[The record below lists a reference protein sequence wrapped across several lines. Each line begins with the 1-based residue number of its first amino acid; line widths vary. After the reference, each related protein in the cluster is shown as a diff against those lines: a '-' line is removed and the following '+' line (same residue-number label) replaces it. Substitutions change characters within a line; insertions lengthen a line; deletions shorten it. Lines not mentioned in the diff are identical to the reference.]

1 VINRSDPL
9 ILCYHRVAEEVVDP
23 FGMTVTPANF
33 AAQLEELAR
42 ACEPSVLDDLDRPS
56 RKRRAVVTF
65 DDGYA
70 DNLWHALPVAQRKGF
85 PITVFVTSGKI
96 GDTRGMWWDRLGAVL
111 GARPAAI
118 TSVDLPSPG
127 GGVTVSLGN
136 GERVDLQAVRAR
148 LLELTVPEIDRAL
161 DDVAERWAVAAAGPA
176 EARTMTPDEL
186 SELAA
191 ADVVTIGAHTFDHL
205 RLRGRS
211 AEEQTAAVATS
222 KADLETVTGAP
233 VDHFAYPYGGYDAY
247 DEGAVQA
254 VRAAGFVTACTTVPG
269 SAGASEDRFLLPRRI
284 AADWGR
290 LRFRA
295 QLARW
300 SLW

>member
-1 VINRSDPL
+1 MINRSDPL
-9 ILCYHRVAEEVVDP
+9 ILCYHRVAEDVADP
-23 FGMTVTPANF
+23 FGMAVSPANF
-33 AAQLEELAR
+33 ATQLEELTR
-42 ACEPSVLDDLDRPS
+42 VCEPSVLDDLDKPS

-70 DNLWHALPVAQRKGF
+70 DNLWHALPVAQRKSF

-96 GDTRGMWWDRLGAVL
+96 GDSRGMWWDRLDAIL
-111 GARPAAI
+111 RARPAAV
-118 TSVDLPSPG
+118 TSVELPAPAG
-127 GGVTVSLGN
+127 FVTVALGN
-136 GERVDLQAVRAR
+136 GEGADLHAVRAR

-161 DDVAERWAVAAAGPA
+161 DDVAGRWGIASSGPA
-176 EARTMTPDEL
+176 DARTMTAPEL
-186 SELAA
+186 GELAA

-205 RLRGRS
+205 RLRGRG
-211 AEEQTAAVATS
+211 AEEQAAAVATS
-222 KADLETVTGAP
+222 KSDLEAVTGAP

-247 DEGAVQA
+247 DDGAVQA
-254 VRAAGFVTACTTVPG
+254 VRDAGFATACTTVPG
-269 SAGASEDRFLLPRRI
+269 CAGASEDRFLLPRRI